1 MGAIFVSPL
10 ASQTQIFPDND
21 AVIPSRLG
29 DAATAMIGYLLVTSV
44 LFFALGASFF
54 GSGLMAN
61 GWRLVLSGSL
71 GTVSATA
78 VWFGS
83 TTRRGQVLGAATV
96 VAIVALCI
104 AFSAAEDYV
113 ATTTCILAAMFLGMH
128 VGAYWPERS
137 GWAWTSVLTAAVLVS
152 AAYSSFDTPWV
163 MYPLIALAVVGSAET
178 FGAFSRQM
186 RHSASHDPLTGLLNR
201 QGLEREVERT
211 LPMYASR
218 GLPVSMAVLDL
229 DNFKTINDE
238 YGHIAGDVLL
248 NRVASAWR
256 TKLRRGH
263 VLGRLGG
270 DEFVL
275 FMPGSRDDEAREL
288 LHALRESHPAEW
300 SFGLVCMPTVRRW
313 SEIYRAADA
322 ELYKAKRARP
332 GKSDVR

>member
-1 MGAIFVSPL
+1 MRG
-10 ASQTQIFPDND
+10 
-21 AVIPSRLG
+21 SRLG

-44 LFFALGASFF
+44 LFLALAASFF
-54 GSGLMAN
+54 GSGLDTN
-61 GWRLVLSGSL
+61 GWRLVVSG
-71 GTVSATA
+71 
-78 VWFGS
+78 
-83 TTRRGQVLGAATV
+83 VLGIAAAGVVCFGPAPQRARTLGAVTV
-96 VAIVALCI
+96 LAIVSLCV
-104 AFSAAEDYV
+104 AFWSADDYV
-113 ATTTCILAAMFLGMH
+113 ANTTCILAAMFLGMH

-137 GWAWTSVLTAAVLVS
+137 GWAWASVLTVAVLLS
-152 AAYSSFDTPWV
+152 ATLSSFDTPWV

-178 FGAFSRQM
+178 FGAFARQM

-201 QGLEREVERT
+201 QGLERTVEST
-211 LPMYASR
+211 LPMFASR

-229 DNFKTINDE
+229 DNFKSINDE

-256 TKLRRGH
+256 STLRRGD

-275 FMPGSRDDEAREL
+275 FMPGSRDDDARDL
-288 LHALRESHPAEW
+288 LEALRTSHPAEW

-332 GKSDVR
+332 AKATDT